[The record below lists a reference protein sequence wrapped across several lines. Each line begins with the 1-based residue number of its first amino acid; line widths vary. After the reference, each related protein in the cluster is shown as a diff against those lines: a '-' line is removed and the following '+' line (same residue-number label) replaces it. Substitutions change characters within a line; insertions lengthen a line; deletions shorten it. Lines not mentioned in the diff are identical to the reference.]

1 MPSSSSSSSRKRRS
15 KNDLAGEIEG
25 YQYKILGKTTTV
37 ERGRAQAVVAVADST
52 VITRTHLLIKL
63 KESYTTY
70 AGTIKHWAPFYMS
83 SGTYGGTEKGD
94 ITPYRGIVLNE
105 GQNPPCKNL
114 YEHIVESVKKEID
127 SHKDKDYINNQLIH
141 ITANCS
147 PYYFKCA
154 PGDNLYYIFYKYL
167 VHGPL
172 EHPFTN
178 YPTDSDD
185 WSKHPFPNPPLP
197 RNEKLLAKDIRAYY
211 NGIYDILQKQGVEP
225 KFHKIEDY
233 EINIMIKNAQTHH
246 DRFLN
251 DTGDRSSK
259 VCTSEYIDIKNIF
272 KKHLKMDLSRV
283 PLKTDQE
290 INNKIGG
297 NNMFGVNLTSIV
309 KGRGVFDY
317 KIWDEYKET
326 IFTQPIGSTLN
337 DIDMYPHMAEI
348 LLAVLFKIRR
358 KRRSEF
364 ESSHHSSS
372 SERSNTSSKA
382 PSGSKSA
389 SKVQSAPKVFDSL
402 RLREEI
408 AAVRL
413 AVRKG
418 DRKIA
423 ALLDELQAIS
433 VGDLMDRAEA
443 NGADEKTLNA
453 LARAI
458 GTFEWNAKKEGHFDR
473 SKQKEGVIALIMEQE
488 LGWIM
493 PRRDVANIYGS
504 QRKKKKKK
512 KRKRKT
518 KKPNRNSKRKS
529 GRKSRILENKREYEL

>member
-25 YQYKILGKTTTV
+25 YQYKILGKTTSE
-37 ERGRAQAVVAVADST
+37 ERGGK
-52 VITRTHLLIKL
+52 VITRAHLLIKL

-83 SGTYGGTEKGD
+83 SGTYGGTSKGD
-94 ITPYRGIVLNE
+94 ITPYRGIVLND
-105 GQNPPCKNL
+105 GRNPPCNNL
-114 YEHIVESVKKEID
+114 YEHIVEPVKKEID

-147 PYYFKCA
+147 PYYLKCA
-154 PGDNLYYIFYKYL
+154 PADNLYYIFYKWMI
-167 VHGPL
+167 HGPL

-211 NGIYDILQKQGVEP
+211 NDIYDILQKQGVEP

-251 DTGDRSSK
+251 DTGDRTSK

-272 KKHLKMDLSRV
+272 KKHFKMDLSRV
-283 PLKTDQE
+283 PLKTGQE
-290 INNKIGG
+290 INNKIGR

-337 DIDMYPHMAEI
+337 DIDMYPHMADI

-389 SKVQSAPKVFDSL
+389 SKVQSAPKVFDSR
-402 RLREEI
+402 RLRDEI
-408 AAVRL
+408 DAVRL
-413 AVRKG
+413 AVRQR
-418 DRKIA
+418 DVKIA

-493 PRRDVANIYGS
+493 PTRDVANIYLGA